1 MDGSCIES
9 GVKPFK
15 EWSGD
20 AGVQDGCTP
29 MRVARQLGHRSVVTL
44 LIISDRTHY
53 RVRLPPLHIAAD
65 RDDVRAASLL
75 LHQQQQSPTKVTHSS
90 ISWSFCL
97 YYCFTTTTTSSSH
110 QPRSHSLV
118 SYDLSVF
125 IANASYIFISISK
138 DFALLPVCSKLL
150 HKPIQWHMANLTPT
164 SRKPLNHANA
174 NCLQEFVHKNVQNI
188 HHFQGHMPEDAF
200 FTGQLQCQ

>member
-1 MDGSCIES
+1 MWMDHVLKVES
-9 GVKPFK
+9 NHSKSGQVTRVCRTAVRRW
-15 EWSGD
+15 EWPDSWDTGRSWRYSSSVTGRTTESD
-20 AGVQDGCTP
+20 FHLCTS
-29 MRVARQLGHRSVVTL
+29 Q
-44 LIISDRTHY
+44 
-53 RVRLPPLHIAAD
+53 
-65 RDDVRAASLL
+65 
-75 LHQQQQSPTKVTHSS
+75 PTEMTSAPHH
-90 ISWSFCL
+90 
-97 YYCFTTTTTSSSH
+97 YCFTSNSSH
-110 QPRSHSLV
+110 QPRSHTLV

-150 HKPIQWHMANLTPT
+150 HKPIQWHMANLTLT
-164 SRKPLNHANA
+164 SRKTLNHANA